1 MTTQDVIIPGDTV
14 LSRSSSRA
22 ADAPKTYRH
31 RGRMTEQHNRGDVG
45 WRVNDQPAHRP
56 DWSVSNWR
64 YGVLRRVYVCPWS
77 PDIQAI
83 WPSPASMK
91 LGSSSRQ
98 EHNERNVPIRR
109 VRHF

>member
-56 DWSVSNWR
+56 DWSVSNLPLWGIATR
-64 YGVLRRVYVCPWS
+64 
-77 PDIQAI
+77 
-83 WPSPASMK
+83 
-91 LGSSSRQ
+91 
-98 EHNERNVPIRR
+98 IRMSLEP
-109 VRHF
+109 RHSGYLAVAGQHEVGQFFKARTQ